1 MQTVDL
7 GGVDATVAKYQGL
20 IISPHV
26 ELFCFNLHRVNIS
39 MGLVQFVLCKLL

>member
-1 MQTVDL
+1 MRTVDL

-26 ELFCFNLHRVNIS
+26 ELFCFNLRGKHLHGSCAVC
-39 MGLVQFVLCKLL
+39 VV